1 MRFLHSFAAPL
12 LLLAASAAQAASS
25 SWGFEDAKLIVTAKK
40 AGTKEPDVR
49 QFNDKTPVLPTPV
62 VFDSSDTLKIT
73 LTAKENGKGRRP
85 HQAFLM
91 LREPSSGLEAPFPLT
106 VKDNGKATVEIKHS
120 DLPLQLATAT
130 APLRASLI
138 IASFGS
144 SAGLVKDVF
153 DVEVVRDPAAKPL
166 VYEKPL
172 RYGKLAEIHHIF
184 RDDPKSP
191 PKLISIVFVFAIL
204 ATIPLLLTA
213 WALVG
218 GNLSHLPTALSAAP
232 VAHSTFLGSIA
243 AMELVFF
250 LYYSTWNLFQTLPF
264 IGLVSVSIFFSGSKA
279 LGEVRR
285 RRLAGER

>member
-12 LLLAASAAQAASS
+12 LLLAAGAAQAAPS
-25 SWGFEDAKLIVTAKK
+25 SWGFEDAKLTVTAKK
-40 AGTKEPDVR
+40 TGAKEPDVR
-49 QFNDKTPVLPTPV
+49 QFNDKTPALPTPV
-62 VFDSSDTLKIT
+62 VFDSSDSLKII
-73 LTAKENGKGRRP
+73 LTAKENGKGKRP
-85 HQAFLM
+85 HQAFLV
-91 LREPSSGLEAPFPLT
+91 LREPGSGLEAPFPLT

-120 DLPLQLATAT
+120 DLPLQLAIAT
-130 APLRASLI
+130 APLKASLVL
-138 IASFGS
+138 ASFGS

-153 DVEVVRDPAAKPL
+153 DVDVVRDPAAKPL

-172 RYGKLAEIHHIF
+172 RYGKRDEIHHIF

-191 PKLISIVFVFAIL
+191 PKLISIVFVFAVL
-204 ATIPLLLTA
+204 ATVPLLLA
-213 WALVG
+213 SWGIVG